1 MSSHLKTFSNKG
13 CKIAAQK
20 KNSFWANFA
29 NNQEVIQ
36 QGSGSGNC
44 NLRVERRTIQKGSG
58 GYTTKIRRFYN
69 KDQEVMFSDAI
80 IEPLQKTLAY
90 KGCKITA
97 KNSLSYLGQ
106 IQWYLG
112 HNLEQT
118 ESYSGQIKWYLGHIK
133 GYLGHIQWWLGKS
146 SSV

>member
-1 MSSHLKTFSNKG
+1 MFSHLKTFSNKG

-20 KNSFWANFA
+20 KKVCFWANFA

-58 GYTTKIRRFYN
+58 GYTTKIRKLYN

-80 IEPLQKTLAY
+80 IEPLQKTFAY

-97 KNSLSYLGQ
+97 QKKLVFL
-106 IQWYLG
+106 
-112 HNLEQT
+112 
-118 ESYSGQIKWYLGHIK
+118 
-133 GYLGHIQWWLGKS
+133 
-146 SSV
+146 